1 MLGADPGILFNITD
15 LGMALFLGNAVISI
29 LLLYFVIRGNVP
41 ENIPVETYGR
51 VLAGKIVFAMLLA
64 MLSTMPATGPAAP
77 FAGIVQALALLG
89 PGYFVYSM
97 IFDVIVAAML
107 RKLEFYGAYKVI
119 VFNLLH
125 LPPFMTA
132 LALLLAYREQNA
144 TLRRARED
152 LAYKKDGVVLGEAVQ
167 VVRMVSQP
175 IQSPAQARM
184 SPHFD
189 IRPLPGKVRTYYKP
203 ENVSGRDFN
212 PHAIIAGMTGS
223 GKTTLIYHLIKD
235 LSGSYPVV
243 FIDVKGDISRALLR
257 ERANA
262 NIVHI
267 ASTGINPFVK
277 IADETSNELVERL
290 MDSISVVEPVG
301 SRQEHLIREAVI
313 QYCGRKE
320 DGTEERPPSY
330 PAIVSYLRGYVK
342 TVPPPEVRWGMGGTG
357 TRDALYS
364 IYSKLEDLGRY
375 FRDDG
380 ASVPQIILRALK
392 TPEGKRRESD
402 FPITVFNLEGISE
415 KVRAIVLELILRNIS
430 KYMYHRGP
438 MAFLKDKT
446 LVLVVDEAYLVTR
459 PTTQD
464 GRIGG
469 NSRSTLEE
477 VARAGRSYGLALI
490 LATQRL
496 SDVADGIRQ
505 NCQTWICFHTTSPE
519 DTRILKEVD
528 AEVMARVVSKLKPGE
543 AYIRTPNP
551 RALDY
556 YRTTTD
562 TVAAI
567 VGYIFRM
574 ERDLL
579 QVEEEGARRILQR
592 LEKKKKNKRGR
603 RLQVEEAELE
613 EDIVSGDE
621 GGSSLLNYGVVCYR
635 CMLITTDS
643 SYCPT
648 CGQPPL
654 LKRPEPEQTGG
665 SGNKDKAQKQQPS
678 KPSGKQV
685 TTTRGDGKSAVDT
698 KNDSD
703 ISDVDSRWFFDVKEV
718 EELGGFDE
726 TWWLVDGEEIMRR
739 VIARNPELAEHLQ
752 NLRAEDIANFVMR
765 YKMGTIDDVDFYVKL
780 KLLKKVGK
788 GKLSP
793 TKYGKALLAEFEE
806 MVGGKDGE

>member
-1 MLGADPGILFNITD
+1 MLGADPNGLFNITD
-15 LGMALFLGNAVISI
+15 WGTTLFLGNAVISI

-41 ENIPVETYGR
+41 VSIPTENYAKAFVGR
-51 VLAGKIVFAMLLA
+51 IVIGVLLA
-64 MLSTMPATGPAAP
+64 MMASTPATGPAAP
-77 FAGIVQALALLG
+77 LAGMVGSLALLG

-97 IFDVIVAAML
+97 IFDVIVAAVL
-107 RKLEFYGAYKVI
+107 RRLEFYGAYKIV
-119 VFNLLH
+119 VFNLLSM
-125 LPPFMTA
+125 PFVTS
-132 LALLLAYREQNA
+132 LALLWAYREQSK
-144 TLRRARED
+144 TLGRAEWD

-175 IQSPAQARM
+175 IQTPTQARM
-184 SPHFD
+184 TTHYD
-189 IRPLPGKVRTYYKP
+189 IRPLPRKVKTYYKP
-203 ENVSGRDFN
+203 ENVPERDFN
-212 PHAIIAGMTGS
+212 PHAIIAGTSGS
-223 GKTTLIYHLIKD
+223 GKTTLLYHLIRD
-235 LSGSYPVV
+235 LSASYPVIFV
-243 FIDVKGDISRALLR
+243 DVKGDISRALLR
-257 ERANA
+257 ERVSA

-267 ASTGINPFVK
+267 ASVGVNPFTR

-380 ASVPQIILRALK
+380 ASVPQIILRAFK
-392 TPEGKRRESD
+392 TPEGRRRERD
-402 FPITVFNLEGISE
+402 FPVTVFNLEGISE
-415 KVRAIVLELILRNIS
+415 KVRAIVLELILRNIA
-430 KYMYHRGP
+430 KLMYHRGP
-438 MAFLKDKT
+438 TAFLRDKA

-459 PTTQD
+459 PMTEN

-469 NSRSTLEE
+469 NSRSILEE

-505 NCQTWICFHTTSPE
+505 NCQTWICFYTTSPE

-528 AEVMARVVSKLKPGE
+528 AEVMASVVSELDPGE
-543 AYIRTPNP
+543 AYIRAPSS
-551 RALDY
+551 RRREY
-556 YRTTTD
+556 YRSTTD

-574 ERDLL
+574 ERKLL

-592 LEKKKKNKRGR
+592 RQKGEG
-603 RLQVEEAELE
+603 EAEE
-613 EDIVSGDE
+613 ITEDTIE
-621 GGSSLLNYGVVCYR
+621 GSSLLNYGQVCYR
-635 CMLITTDS
+635 CMLITADPAH
-643 SYCPT
+643 CPT

-654 LKRPEPEQTGG
+654 TKRPEPEQTV
-665 SGNKDKAQKQQPS
+665 GNVGKPQKQQPS
-678 KPSGKQV
+678 NPSSEPVRKPEAGNTVNNASEVVDLSEAEELVAANPKKWEKVLEKAVQKSDEKTATMLADLSLEEIALFITEFLRYKTNGELTQNILGLVKLGVVKPVTRAKRVMPSKTGKILLE
-685 TTTRGDGKSAVDT
+685 AY
-698 KNDSD
+698 
-703 ISDVDSRWFFDVKEV
+703 KEV
-718 EELGGFDE
+718 FGNE
-726 TWWLVDGEEIMRR
+726 
-739 VIARNPELAEHLQ
+739 
-752 NLRAEDIANFVMR
+752 
-765 YKMGTIDDVDFYVKL
+765 
-780 KLLKKVGK
+780 
-788 GKLSP
+788 
-793 TKYGKALLAEFEE
+793 
-806 MVGGKDGE
+806 

>member
-1 MLGADPGILFNITD
+1 MLGADPNGLFAITD
-15 LGMALFLGNAVISI
+15 LGMALFLGNAVVSI

-41 ENIPVETYGR
+41 ESIPVETHGR
-51 VLAGKIVFAMLLA
+51 VLAGKIVFAILFT
-64 MLSTMPATGPAAP
+64 MLSTAPATGPAAP
-77 FAGIVQALALLG
+77 FAGIVQVLTLLG
-89 PGYFVYSM
+89 PGYFIYSM

-107 RKLEFYGAYKVI
+107 RRLEFYGAYKVI
-119 VFNLLH
+119 VFNL
-125 LPPFMTA
+125 PSIPFITS
-132 LALLLAYREQNA
+132 LALLWAFREQNA
-144 TLRRARED
+144 TLRRAEWD
-152 LAYKKDGVVLGEAVQ
+152 LAYKRDGVVLGEAIQ

-189 IRPLPGKVRTYYKP
+189 IRPLPGRVKTYYKP

-223 GKTTLIYHLIKD
+223 GKTTLLYHLIRD
-235 LSGSYPVV
+235 LSRNYPVIFV
-243 FIDVKGDISRALLR
+243 DVKGDISRALLR

-330 PAIVSYLRGYVK
+330 PAIVGYLRGYVK

-357 TRDALYS
+357 TRDALFS

-392 TPEGKRRESD
+392 TPEGRRRESD

-415 KVRAIVLELILRNIS
+415 KVRAVVLELILRNIS

-438 MAFLKDKT
+438 TAFLKDKT

-528 AEVMARVVSKLKPGE
+528 AEVMARVVSKLKPGM
-543 AYIRTPNP
+543 AYIRAPNP
-551 RALDY
+551 RELDY

-592 LEKKKKNKRGR
+592 LEKG
-603 RLQVEEAELE
+603 EAELE
-613 EDIVSGDE
+613 EITADIGE
-621 GGSSLLNYGVVCYR
+621 GSWKYRVACVAPRCAGPRNLDHNLL
-635 CMLITTDS
+635 
-643 SYCPT
+643 
-648 CGQPPL
+648 L
-654 LKRPEPEQTGG
+654 L
-665 SGNKDKAQKQQPS
+665 
-678 KPSGKQV
+678 
-685 TTTRGDGKSAVDT
+685 
-698 KNDSD
+698 
-703 ISDVDSRWFFDVKEV
+703 
-718 EELGGFDE
+718 
-726 TWWLVDGEEIMRR
+726 RR
-739 VIARNPELAEHLQ
+739 RI
-752 NLRAEDIANFVMR
+752 ED
-765 YKMGTIDDVDFYVKL
+765 
-780 KLLKKVGK
+780 
-788 GKLSP
+788 
-793 TKYGKALLAEFEE
+793 
-806 MVGGKDGE
+806 